1 MVNSMRT
8 MTTMSLP
15 EVLEGLVQ
23 KHGSINA
30 AARACRMA
38 EPTFWLLYTGKRKK
52 PTLDTLR
59 MIAGGMDI
67 PLHELV
73 RRIEDGGRKVRAASH

>member
-1 MVNSMRT
+1 
-8 MTTMSLP
+8 
-15 EVLEGLVQ
+15 
-23 KHGSINA
+23 
-30 AARACRMA
+30 MA